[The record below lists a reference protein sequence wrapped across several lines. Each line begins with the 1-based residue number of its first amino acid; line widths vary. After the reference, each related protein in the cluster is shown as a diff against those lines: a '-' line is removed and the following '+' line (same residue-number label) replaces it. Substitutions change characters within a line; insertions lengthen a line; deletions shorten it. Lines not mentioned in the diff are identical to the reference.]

1 MSELRLLRRA
11 VDFGMRDSDDPRTRV
26 GAAVQFS
33 PEPRDVCFG
42 SNRFPRGVV
51 ATDARKSP
59 EHKARYIEHAERDV
73 LFVCA
78 RYGFKTKGA
87 VMYAPWFACCG
98 CARAIIAAGI
108 REVVGLRKLHHLTPP
123 RWSDEIAAAH
133 QMLEEAGVEMW
144 WVAAD
149 LGTKI
154 LFDGKEVEV

>member
-1 MSELRLLRRA
+1 MSELMILRRA

-26 GAAVQFS
+26 GAAVQLS
-33 PEPRDVCFG
+33 SEPRDVCFG

-51 ATDARKSP
+51 ANDARKSP

-73 LFVCA
+73 LFTCA
-78 RYGFKTKGA
+78 RYGFKTNGA
-87 VMYAPWFACCG
+87 VMYAPWFACCH
-98 CARAIIAAGI
+98 CARAIIGAGI
-108 REVVGLRKLHHLTPP
+108 KEVVGLRKLRHLTPA

-133 QMLEEAGVEMW
+133 QMFEEAGVEMW

-154 LFDGKEVEV
+154 LFDGKEIEV

>member
-1 MSELRLLRRA
+1 MSELGLLRRA
-11 VDFGMRDSDDPRTRV
+11 VDFGMRDSDDLRTRV
-26 GAAVQFS
+26 GAAMQLSVD
-33 PEPRDVCFG
+33 PWDVCFG
-42 SNRFPRGVV
+42 SNRFPPGVV
-51 ATDARKSP
+51 ANDARKSP

-73 LFVCA
+73 LLTCA

-87 VMYAPWFACCG
+87 VMYAPWFACCH
-98 CARAIIAAGI
+98 CARAIIGAGI
-108 REVVGLRKLHHLTPP
+108 KEVVGLRKLRHLTPA

-154 LFDGKEVEV
+154 LFDGKEIEV